1 MIKKDKFQEWT
12 EKMKVRQ
19 WLQALTPVLAPAVM
33 FGLWLVFA
41 KLDKRADAL
50 SKFIAMS
57 EPIPTIDLSLPKPI
71 VLASLYHATEDALKM
86 MEAVLEFFEDLPTEI
101 RKLFEDV
108 KEEIEEAAEPLTE
121 TFETVKEA
129 KQLPWWVQGFYDLFG
144 AGVEPAEKR

>member
-1 MIKKDKFQEWT
+1 
-12 EKMKVRQ
+12 
-19 WLQALTPVLAPAVM
+19 
-33 FGLWLVFA
+33 
-41 KLDKRADAL
+41 
-50 SKFIAMS
+50 MS

-108 KEEIEEAAEPLTE
+108 KEEIEEEVETYTKPLE
-121 TFETVKEA
+121 EA
-129 KQLPWWVQGFYDLFG
+129 TKLPWWAQGVYDLFG

>member
-86 MEAVLEFFEDLPTEI
+86 MEAVLEFFEDLPTQIKE
-101 RKLFEDV
+101 LFEDV
-108 KEEIEEAAEPLTE
+108 KEDIEEEVETYTKPLE
-121 TFETVKEA
+121 EA
-129 KQLPWWVQGFYDLFG
+129 SKLPWWVQGVYDLFG